1 MTQSTHKTGSVQS
14 IGSPYNKP
22 VCVNTRDTRD
32 TIVAISTAHG
42 HAALGVVRLS
52 GPGAVGVCDTL
63 FKPNKA
69 PGTEGLQPR
78 HVYFGHI
85 VVDGEILDEVLVTV
99 MKGPNSY
106 TGEDMVEFSCH
117 GNPVILS
124 RIVEACVGTGACPAE
139 PGEFTKRAFLNGKL
153 DLTQAEA
160 VCQLIH
166 ARTDRAVRTQAKIL
180 GGGLRKKAEEIHAML
195 VHIVATV
202 EAALDYEEEQGFVA
216 GEKQELIKELTMVLD
231 RAGEL
236 LNTARAGMILTE
248 GLTVAIVGKV
258 NVGKSS
264 LLNRLASQERA
275 IVTDIPGTT
284 RDLVEA
290 DVRIGDFPVKLVDTA
305 GFIYGGGAID
315 VVAIEKSKQT
325 IYTSDLVL
333 LVLDPTQGIDKID
346 IALAQ
351 KMESQNTL
359 VVLNKRDIP
368 WQNSFRDDLDRL
380 IPRAWPRI
388 ELSALTGE
396 GLNELEH
403 YITEFIGGETQEED
417 DIICNVRQKDAIAL
431 VVEATGCGLKAL
443 KENLPEDFVASD
455 LREALEGIDSFLG
468 INPDE
473 EVLDAIFSRFC
484 IGK

>member
-1 MTQSTHKTGSVQS
+1 MTQSTHKARSIQS
-14 IGSPYNKP
+14 IGSQYNKP
-22 VCVNTRDTRD
+22 LCASTRD

-52 GPGAVGVCDTL
+52 GPRAIGICDAL
-63 FKPNKA
+63 FRPHKPL
-69 PGTEGLQPR
+69 GIEGLKPR

-85 VVDGEILDEVLVTV
+85 IMNGEVLDEALVTF

-124 RIVEACVGTGACPAE
+124 RIVELCVTMGACPAE

-166 ARTDRAVRTQAKIL
+166 ARTDRAVRAQAKVL

-195 VHIVATV
+195 VNIVATV

-216 GEKQELIKELTMVLD
+216 GERQELITRLTRVLD
-231 RAGEL
+231 KAEEL
-236 LNTARAGMILTE
+236 LNTARAGIILTE

-264 LLNRLASQERA
+264 LLNRLASRERA

-290 DVRIGDFPVKLVDTA
+290 DVQIGDFPIKLVDTA
-305 GFIYGGGAID
+305 GFIDGGGVID
-315 VVAIEKSKQT
+315 AAAIEKSKQA
-325 IYTSDLVL
+325 IYTSNLVL
-333 LVLDPTQGIDKID
+333 LVLDPTQGIDEID
-346 IALAQ
+346 IALIQ
-351 KMESQNTL
+351 KVESQNTL
-359 VVLNKRDIP
+359 VILNKRDIP
-368 WQNSFRDDLDRL
+368 WENSFWGELDRS

-388 ELSALTGE
+388 EISALTGE

-403 YITEFIGGETQEED
+403 YITEFIGGNAEEES
-417 DIICNVRQKDAIAL
+417 DIICNLRQKDAIAR
-431 VVEATGCGLKAL
+431 VAEASERGLKAL

-455 LREALEGIDSFLG
+455 LREALDGIDSFLG
-468 INPDE
+468 INPGE
-473 EVLDAIFSRFC
+473 EVLDAIFSKFC

>member
-1 MTQSTHKTGSVQS
+1 MTQSTHETGSTQS
-14 IGSPYNKP
+14 VGSPYDRS
-22 VCVNTRDTRD
+22 VCTNTRDTV
-32 TIVAISTAHG
+32 VAISTAHG

-52 GPGAVGVCDTL
+52 GPGAVGICNAL
-63 FKPNKA
+63 FKPNK
-69 PGTEGLQPR
+69 PLGIEGLRPR

-85 VVDGEILDEVLVTV
+85 VMDGEVLDEVLVTF

-124 RIVEACVGTGACPAE
+124 RIVELCVTIGACPAE

-166 ARTDRAVRTQAKIL
+166 ARTDRAVRTQARIL
-180 GGGLRKKAEEIHAML
+180 GGGLRKKAEEMHVML
-195 VHIVATV
+195 VNIVATV

-216 GEKQELIKELTMVLD
+216 GERQELIKKLTKVLG

-290 DVRIGDFPVKLVDTA
+290 DVRIGDFPIKLVDTA
-305 GFIYGGGAID
+305 GFIYGGGTID
-315 VVAIEKSKQT
+315 AAAIEKSKQT
-325 IYTSDLVL
+325 IYTSDLIL
-333 LVLDPTQGIDKID
+333 LILDPTQGIDKID

-351 KMESQNTL
+351 KVESQNTL

-368 WQNSFRDDLDRL
+368 WENSFWDDLNRSIL
-380 IPRAWPRI
+380 YAWPRI
-388 ELSALTGE
+388 EISALTGE
-396 GLNELEH
+396 GLNELER
-403 YITEFIGGETQEED
+403 YITEFIGGDTKEES
-417 DIICNVRQKDAIAL
+417 DIICNLRQKDAIAR
-431 VVEATGCGLKAL
+431 VAEASERGLKAL
-443 KENLPEDFVASD
+443 KENFPEDFVASD

-468 INPDE
+468 INPGE
-473 EVLDAIFSRFC
+473 EILDAIFSRFC